1 MPTSQGTLKP
11 FVTMNRSSQLYNSVG
26 YPVGGNVSTTTS
38 ANFKASFVEDTRV
51 IYVTYV
57 TSGTVV
63 PGMAISGIGIPAGAV
78 ILGPLNQYGTG
89 TGGVGSYTMSMVAT
103 STQGVSVPPSAGQYN
118 LLATDGSIIVG
129 QSTQQTT
136 PQGPGGIVGPVP
148 GFNCV
153 NIQDLRDYYNL
164 PYPPATP
171 LASPPV
177 IAIVSFGG
185 GIYGQPVTTGQYAGF
200 WKCTDISGNNGAPI
214 QILVAPINGAIN
226 APNADDGGA
235 TLENTVDVATVNAFY
250 GMIDPR
256 RDAPIYT
263 PPVIILYIAPS
274 GDISEMYRTFYT
286 VLKNPVVCNGKS
298 YLPSVV
304 TCSWGAPET
313 AWTQKMAFPPNPSIP
328 VDTDPNAAG
337 IAEMNEIND
346 LFAEATKNGIN
357 ICCASG
363 DIPLTTVNSS
373 LNTFNYAQ
381 ALLLE
386 GLNGPGNSGQTA
398 VPQPTVFPL
407 TDAMRASL
415 PPPQVM
421 FPASSPY
428 VTCVGGSAVYF
439 PSINSGS
446 YANPAEFAWAR
457 GNGGISSAFSIPAY
471 QQQLPGSAATSAA
484 QFLASSLNTANLSKT
499 ALGTPEPLYNGI
511 SKGYTA
517 PNTAVTLAT
526 QTKEDAYEATL
537 NAFNSANAALQAA
550 QLGDSGD
557 ALMNSLVQTVKD
569 ASTALATA
577 KENKRLALEAKSA
590 AEDLVVKT
598 ETVSSLLVR
607 AGTVFGAAQASAKA
621 SSSTQQ
627 SLLDAQFDA
636 QKKAY
641 NQLVT
646 PSTANAILLQNANQ
660 ALQAAQAAASASVLA
675 SSTLPSAVP
684 DTTDLANDAVA
695 QAAAAIV
702 APSLSAHPYIE
713 STPVSSTLVPKSNGA
728 FNSAEIAAG
737 DFPYDSS
744 AMNAPSYLLTSVGLG
759 YTTNYADASGND
771 ANYPR
776 LHLDTSVTQAAELV
790 AHLVNRAKTQ
800 VSSDKT
806 VGEFLETGLVGT
818 VASLTDR
825 AIASAGGQLVSGVA
839 AGRMAPSAD
848 VLAKL
853 TEVNGGVANRYA
865 GWQRRSQATA
875 FNATNTSAGSLR
887 VTSGFLEALPSVA
900 VKTSLSAGAYT
911 SANFTTRAI
920 DLAKAGAAVI
930 SSYQSGA
937 AANGSTLDGVYLP
950 CGIASAAATA
960 MAAVWTVTEDERTA
974 DKAAGFPYR
983 GNDGSNVIGSHGHD
997 VMGGVDA
1004 SGTYSGITAGLIN
1017 LRNIYANTTLAA
1029 RRATTAKKAADEA
1042 KEAFLA
1048 WAAANEAA
1056 DALQNQATTLYNL
1069 VPAPSNDQVRVM
1081 DAKLT
1086 AAKVKLS
1093 AATYALG
1100 EADNR
1105 AVVTARLAQQSA
1117 ASMSVLIGNELA
1129 EVPGEFPKFDSLG
1142 NLNAPVSRN
1151 LGVNNAPTNVASQ
1164 GSNNINC
1171 PAIAMFDASGNV
1183 AAKEALVA
1191 AQSMAMAAINDN
1203 YLTTSITTWNTHGV
1217 TGVDTSGNETVNVA
1231 GTRLLVQDA
1240 QYAAAG
1246 AAGQVATV
1254 AFDDA
1259 TESISRLTDWHNV
1272 ALFAKKANDARQKVQ
1287 EALNLASNASTTNQ
1301 QATDAFI
1308 LAVDDITETV
1318 TLIISATTPYNQQAT
1333 TSATIATNNVVA
1345 LAAKLENAKN
1355 VCVSAQI
1362 AIQLAAS
1369 TYRNAGSSNISG
1381 EAGLGGSIFTV
1392 NMAYAKVAAAAAQAA
1407 CTAAAISAREEAVL
1421 AARRANFS
1429 AIALRK
1435 LVGEGII
1442 GGAIAGFVDASGSI
1456 VPQTGYGTY
1465 SPGTSGLDPTQAPTS
1480 APAGTPW
1487 PLPYSQPSTMA
1498 GATNGVFP
1506 PSVADSAGLATK
1518 TVLYQGVGGLAYD
1531 PVTNLGALQGVNLD
1545 TRNDQ
1550 PNVITNLTYTERQY
1564 SSVYEA
1570 VADLTVKSQAVINEL
1585 LVNTNGPTATAPP
1598 TISSAVLSD
1607 STDPD
1612 AYLRYPHIDVARAV
1626 DTTIAASGGAALT
1639 AVQNC
1644 LLSAYEAQQWVIA
1657 SANASFVTFGY
1668 APANVKLVNFT
1679 PTLLGVVN
1687 KLASDADD
1695 VLKTV
1700 LNAEGAILYALSLR
1714 PNKVNLHDLDAANFA
1729 SAFNAN
1735 QSAVDTYY
1743 ELRKAAIKH
1752 EQNTIIAFHQAD
1764 LANAFSPIAATAA
1777 TAASQAA
1784 ALGAM
1789 SWSSPVA
1796 NPNYASNS
1804 ALVSANFPAQ
1814 GWGYASHTSVIADLA
1829 AQNANSTNPNLGP
1842 YNGTST
1848 GAAPFPA
1855 LNASGSSRIQAPAA
1869 QVLQASAQY
1878 LERVLS
1884 DATLATAKAAADAAS
1899 SSSDFNN
1906 LMVDV
1911 STVTPSLVDAATKAA
1926 QDTLSAAK
1934 SANYASSLNN
1944 QGKVADDLT
1953 NYVANMLQ
1961 DNAEAILAAAQAAR
1975 ANLAAIAPA
1984 DARYKSRKNMLDLW
1998 NIAIDASKEVL
2009 QASVNGPQ
2017 AFGTGNYGLLYTPDG
2032 AIEVLDPTTILN
2044 ASLGDLSVM
2053 GSQGPVNGS
2062 GVPTR
2067 RYTTNGNTATYAL
2080 PEDNTVIYGA
2090 SLDANNS
2097 SDSQPSLLS
2106 KLNAA
2111 VRDAYNATT
2120 GAPENLDITTYNPT
2134 TGQAIGVQYG
2144 YISFQ
2149 DETGKWVTNM
2159 PENTN
2164 DTEGAFNTAVAALR
2178 TAALVSN
2185 SSRAALLAA
2194 AVAIKAAYDAAVAVN
2209 QSSTAALASPALD
2222 ASGNAYSD
2230 TSAQGYGFN
2239 WIKAHSSIGNSVLD
2253 VVGREAATSLAV
2265 AFWHSA
2271 LQYANG
2277 LLNGPSSDLTANNLA
2292 NLMSIVGINFN
2303 KITPVDQSA
2312 QAISLANSSNLLQN
2326 VIMDYYQS
2334 GPYTGNVALG
2344 GKYPK
2349 LFGTSGASAQQWPG
2363 YVNASG
2369 TLITLQN
2376 TSLTVGQAYGM
2387 YVNRNKDG
2395 VSYNSTFP
2403 ANGYWSAYYYT
2414 VALMGSGNVAFDTA
2428 RKAWM
2433 AVLAAYNTFNDKD
2446 VSPLN
2451 SLDDNAGLAN
2461 DAKMKAVYS
2470 VKIALQSAARAGE
2483 AGEVSARKSAALA
2496 TATDTYEDLASEA
2509 AADAAYASTANLNM
2523 YRCVPDIA
2531 MHANADDL
2539 PVIFRLNGG
2548 NVYVGGT
2555 AVAASMFAGF
2565 LGVVQSHTPVNYFVN
2580 PVLYDN
2586 YTFPSPL
2593 FNDISGSKQ
2602 VWYAGGLGGSAV
2614 PPRIANTLPGLQD
2627 PSSGLGSGLYNCN
2640 IGLGSIKG
2648 MNLAALMQVPHLVDA
2663 IHPNNTDNEEVSVYP
2678 GTSATVTAYV
2688 EPVTAYNPHLIWS
2701 CSSSNAVVSQTNGP
2715 ALSNNGMND
2724 TNPYTEY
2731 NPLQRDA
2738 AGNQLASPS
2747 SSIGNYELGSVGNVS
2762 LGTNPYT
2769 DNACLV
2775 FTATVTGVSSV
2786 PASSPLPVITVS
2798 STDGSSVYGQYSVQ
2812 VLPAIQ
2818 VKGVSISAENEYE
2831 NPANT
2836 TLFLGTTQQLVANV
2850 TPLSATNKR
2859 VYWWSSNTSVVN
2871 VDASGLLTS
2880 LAPGQVTIKATSVN
2894 NNISASISVY
2904 VPTPITG
2911 LSVLPTTI
2919 TLNPNM
2925 GVFPL
2930 KNLGLIRA
2938 IVQPAEADY
2947 KHLTWEIVSSQQAY
2961 PAPAGMS
2968 DVVSLP
2974 LNGTVLAR
2982 DSSGDITDNTE
2993 ATVTALSN
3001 GTAILKVST
3010 YGEPY
3015 GVYGTYTSMVTVNV
3029 VTPITDVVM
3038 EETDMV
3044 INLNPHTAQHD
3055 GHRSLPEAYKVT
3067 ATLKPAYP
3075 SNMNVF
3081 WSSSNPKVAVISNNS
3096 PAVLNTTVSDPN
3108 FGLWQITETVT
3119 PLSNGTTVIK
3129 VTTADGSK
3137 TAVTTVVVTTPV
3149 TGLSMSAL
3157 PIVLNP
3163 TKLYTLQAT
3172 VLPTTATNRS
3182 LVWESTNTAIATVD
3196 SNGVVKAIT
3205 SGSCG
3210 ITATTVD
3217 GDYSAVS
3224 QLSVVT
3230 PLVGVQLMVNTPL
3243 PIHINDVVQILV
3255 VMVPTTASNQQFTWT
3270 VTDGV
3275 DGNIFT
3281 TGPPQNG
3288 NIVYLDAVQA
3298 GNSVFTVTTADGNK
3312 QASINLQ
3319 VVQW

>member
-11 FVTMNRSSQLYNSVG
+11 FVTMNRSSELYNSVG

-38 ANFKASFVEDTRV
+38 ATFKASFAINTRV
-51 IYVTYV
+51 IYVTYL

-78 ILGPLNQYGTG
+78 ILGPLNQNGTG
-89 TGGVGSYTMSMVAT
+89 TGGLGSYTMSMLAT
-103 STQGVSVPPSAGQYN
+103 ANSAGFAVPTGTIVAPFTGSYG
-118 LLATDGSIIVG
+118 LLATDGNTIVG
-129 QSTQQTT
+129 QSTMQTT
-136 PQGPGGIVGPVP
+136 PQGPGGVVGPVP

-171 LASPPV
+171 LATPPV

-328 VDTDPNAAG
+328 VDTDPNPAG

-363 DIPLTTVNSS
+363 DIPLTTVNAS

-381 ALLLE
+381 ALLLQ
-386 GLNGPGNSGQTA
+386 GLDSPAGSAPGNSGQIA

-415 PPPQVM
+415 PAPQVM

-446 YANPAEFAWAR
+446 YVNPAEFAWAR

-484 QFLASSLNTANLSKT
+484 QFLASSLNTARLSKV
-499 ALGTPEPLYNGI
+499 ALGTPEPVYNSI

-517 PNTAVTLAT
+517 PNTAITLAT
-526 QTKEDAYEATL
+526 QTKEDAYDATL
-537 NAFNSANAALQAA
+537 NAFNAANAALQAA
-550 QLGDSGD
+550 QLGDTND

-569 ASTALATA
+569 ASTSLATA
-577 KENKRLALEAKSA
+577 RENKRLALEAKEA
-590 AEDLVVKT
+590 AEELVVKT

-607 AGTVFGAAQASAKA
+607 AGSVFGAAQASAKA
-621 SSSTQQ
+621 ASTTQ
-627 SLLDAQFDA
+627 SDLLTAQFNA
-636 QKKAY
+636 QKAAY
-641 NQLVT
+641 NQLVN
-646 PSTANAILLQNANQ
+646 PSTTNSMLLQNANQ
-660 ALQAAQAAASASVLA
+660 ALQAAQAAANASVLA
-675 SSTLPSAVP
+675 TETLPAAVP
-684 DTTDLANDAVA
+684 DTTDVANDAVA

-713 STPVSSTLVPKSNGA
+713 STPVSSTLVPKSNDA
-728 FNSAEIAAG
+728 FNAAEIAAG
-737 DFPYDSS
+737 DFPYDPS
-744 AMNAPSYLLTSVGLG
+744 ATNAPSYLLSAVGLG
-759 YTTNYADASGND
+759 YTTNYADASGNN
-771 ANYPR
+771 ASNPR
-776 LHLDTSVTQAAELV
+776 SHLNTSATEAADLV
-790 AHLVNRAKTQ
+790 AQLVNRAPTQ

-806 VGEFLETGLVGT
+806 VGVFLEAGLVGT
-818 VASLTDR
+818 VASITDR
-825 AIASAGGQLVSGVA
+825 AIASAGGQLVSNLN
-839 AGRMAPSAD
+839 AGEMSASPD
-848 VLAKL
+848 VLAKV
-853 TEVNGGVANRYA
+853 TEVDAGVVGRYA
-865 GWQRRSQATA
+865 GWQRRSQTSA
-875 FNATNTSAGSLR
+875 FNATNTSAGATR
-887 VTSGFLEALPSVA
+887 N
-900 VKTSLSAGAYT
+900 T
-911 SANFTTRAI
+911 SAYAETLPFCALNTALNVALNSATFTTKAI
-920 DLAKAGAAVI
+920 ELAKAGAAVI

-937 AANGSTLDGVYLP
+937 VQASAPAGISNGTYLP
-950 CGIASAAATA
+950 CGIASAAASA
-960 MAAVWTVTEDERTA
+960 MAAVWTVTEDERLA

-1017 LRNIYANTTLAA
+1017 LRNIYCNTTLAA

-1048 WAAANEAA
+1048 WASANEAA
-1056 DALQNQATTLYNL
+1056 DILQSQATTLYNL
-1069 VPAPSNDQVRVM
+1069 IPAPSHEQVRAM

-1117 ASMSVLIGNELA
+1117 ASMSTLIGNELGA
-1129 EVPGEFPKFDSLG
+1129 TAGALATFDQLG
-1142 NLNAPVSRN
+1142 NLNAPVSMN
-1151 LGVNNAPTNVASQ
+1151 AGTNNAPTTVATQ
-1164 GSNNINC
+1164 GSNNANC

-1191 AQSMAMAAINDN
+1191 AQSMAMAATNDN

-1217 TGVDTSGNETVNVA
+1217 TGVDTSGNETVSVA

-1259 TESISRLTDWHNV
+1259 TESISRLTDWHNT
-1272 ALFAKKANDARQKVQ
+1272 ALFAKKANEARQKVQ
-1287 EALNLASNASTTNQ
+1287 DALAAAAANSDATSALTT
-1301 QATDAFI
+1301 
-1308 LAVDDITETV
+1308 AVDNISATV
-1318 TLIISATTPYNQQAT
+1318 TLIIAATTPYNQQAT
-1333 TSATIATNNVVA
+1333 TSATIATNDVVA
-1345 LAAKLENAKN
+1345 LAAKLENVKD

-1369 TYRNAGSSNISG
+1369 TYKFTGSSNISG
-1381 EAGLGGSIFTV
+1381 DAGAGGSIFTV

-1407 CTAAAISAREEAVL
+1407 CAAAAISAREEAVL

-1435 LVGEGII
+1435 LVGEAII
-1442 GGAIAGFVDASGSI
+1442 GGAIAGFVDASGNL
-1456 VPQTGYGTY
+1456 VPQTGYGQY
-1465 SPGTSGLDPTQAPTS
+1465 ASGTSGLDPTQAPGS
-1480 APAGTPW
+1480 APAGSPW
-1487 PLPYSQPSTMA
+1487 PLPYTQPAFNA
-1498 GATNGVFP
+1498 GATNGVYP
-1506 PSVADSAGLATK
+1506 PSVANASGSATK
-1518 TVLYQGVGGLAYD
+1518 TVLYQGAGGLAFD
-1531 PVTNLGALQGVNLD
+1531 ATATITSGATQNQLGILEKASNP
-1545 TRNDQ
+1545 Q

-1570 VADLTVKSQAVINEL
+1570 VADLTLKSQVVL
-1585 LVNTNGPTATAPP
+1585 DRLQDNTSGNTAEMTGP
-1598 TISSAVLSD
+1598 D
-1607 STDPD
+1607 G
-1612 AYLRYPHIDVARAV
+1612 YLRYPHIDVARAL
-1626 DTTIAASGGAALT
+1626 DTTIAESGGAALL
-1639 AVQNC
+1639 AVQKC
-1644 LLSAYEAQQWVIA
+1644 LLSAYEAQQWVVA
-1657 SANASFVTFGY
+1657 SANASFVTFGF

-1743 ELRKAAIKH
+1743 QLRKDALQH
-1752 EQNTIIAFHQAD
+1752 QQNTIIAFHQAD

-1777 TAASQAA
+1777 TAANQAS
-1784 ALGAM
+1784 ALGGM
-1789 SWSSPVA
+1789 EWSSPVA

-1804 ALVSANFPAQ
+1804 ALVAANFPAQ
-1814 GWGYASHTSVIADLA
+1814 GWGSASHTSVTANLA

-1855 LNASGSSRIQAPAA
+1855 PNASGSSRIQAPASH
-1869 QVLQASAQY
+1869 VLHVSSQY
-1878 LERVLS
+1878 LQRVLS
-1884 DATLATAKAAADAAS
+1884 DATLAAAKAANEAAS
-1899 SSSDFNN
+1899 SASIFNN

-1926 QDTLSAAK
+1926 QDTLEAAK
-1934 SANYASSLNN
+1934 AANYATSLNN
-1944 QGKVADDLT
+1944 QGKVADDLS

-1961 DNAEAILAAAQAAR
+1961 DNAEAILAAAQSAR
-1975 ANLAAIAPA
+1975 ANLQAITPS
-1984 DARYKSRKNMLDLW
+1984 DARYKSRKNMLDKW
-1998 NIAIDASKEVL
+1998 NIAVDASRDVL
-2009 QASVNGPQ
+2009 QASANAPQ
-2017 AFGTGNYGLLYTPDG
+2017 RFASGTPAGTLLTPDG
-2032 AIEVLDPTTILN
+2032 LETVLDPATILN
-2044 ASLGDLSVM
+2044 ASLGRLSVM
-2053 GSQGPVNGS
+2053 GEALQTYN
-2062 GVPTR
+2062 
-2067 RYTTNGNTATYAL
+2067 TNGNTAKYATL
-2080 PEDNTVIYGA
+2080 SADNVIYGK
-2090 SLDANNS
+2090 SLDAGIS
-2097 SDSQPSLLS
+2097 SDTQPSLLS
-2106 KLNAA
+2106 KLNVA

-2120 GAPENLDITTYNPT
+2120 GAPANLDITTYNPT

-2144 YISFQ
+2144 YIAFEESP
-2149 DETGKWVTNM
+2149 GNWVTNM

-2164 DTEGAFNTAVAALR
+2164 DTHQGFNNAVAALR
-2178 TAALVSN
+2178 TTSVVA
-2185 SSRAALLAA
+2185 SSARAALLTAA
-2194 AVAIKAAYDAAVAVN
+2194 IAIKAAYDAAVAVN
-2209 QSSTAALASPALD
+2209 QNSTGVLAPPALD
-2222 ASGNAYSD
+2222 ASGNAYSS
-2230 TSAQGYGFN
+2230 TSAQAYGFN
-2239 WIKAHSSIGNSVLD
+2239 WIKNHTNIGNNGLD
-2253 VVGREAATSLAV
+2253 IQGREAATSLAV
-2265 AFWHSA
+2265 SFWNTA
-2271 LQYANG
+2271 LQYANS

-2292 NLMSIVGINFN
+2292 NLMSLVGINFN
-2303 KITPVDQSA
+2303 NVSPVDQSA
-2312 QAISLANSSNLLQN
+2312 QAISLANSTNLIQN
-2326 VIMDYYQS
+2326 VIMDYYQA
-2334 GPYTGNVALG
+2334 GPNAGNGVLG
-2344 GKYPK
+2344 GKYTR
-2349 LFGTSGASAQQWPG
+2349 LFGTAGGDDRHWPA

-2369 TLITLQN
+2369 VLVPLEN
-2376 TSLTVGQAYGM
+2376 TALSYGQAYGA
-2387 YVNRNKDG
+2387 YVNRSGAG
-2395 VSYNSTFP
+2395 VTYNTAFGQ
-2403 ANGYWSAYYYT
+2403 NGFWSAYYYT
-2414 VALMGSGNVAFDTA
+2414 VALMGSGNVAFETA

-2433 AVLAAYNTFNDKD
+2433 AVLAAYNTFKD
-2446 VSPLN
+2446 NTP
-2451 SLDDNAGLAN
+2451 LDDNAGRAN

-2483 AGEVSARKSAALA
+2483 AGQVSATKSAALA
-2496 TATDTYEDLASEA
+2496 SATDTYEDLASEA

-2565 LGVVQSHTPVNYFVN
+2565 LGVVQSHSPVNYFVN

-2602 VWYAGGLGGSAV
+2602 VWYPGSSNGLDI

-2663 IHPNNTDNEEVSVYP
+2663 VHPNNTDSASVSVYP

-2688 EPVTAYNPHLIWS
+2688 EPVTAYNPHLMWS

-2731 NPLQRDA
+2731 NPLKRDA
-2738 AGNQLASPS
+2738 SGNQLAPPS
-2747 SSIGNYELGSVGNVS
+2747 SSIGNYALGSVGNVS
-2762 LGTNPYT
+2762 LGTNPYNN
-2769 DNACLV
+2769 NAPCLV
-2775 FTATVTGVSSV
+2775 FTATVTGVTAV

-2818 VKGVSISAENEYE
+2818 VTGVSISAENEYE

-2850 TPLSATNKR
+2850 TPMTATNKR

-2925 GVFPL
+2925 GVVPL

-2947 KHLTWEIVSSQQAY
+2947 KHLTWEVVSSQQAY
-2961 PAPAGMS
+2961 PAPAGIS

-3001 GTAILKVST
+3001 GTAVLKVST

-3038 EETDMV
+3038 EQTDMV
-3044 INLNPHTAQHD
+3044 INLNPHTAQYD
-3055 GHRSLPEAYKVT
+3055 SHRSLPESYHVT

-3108 FGLWQITETVT
+3108 FGLWQITETIT

-3149 TGLSMSAL
+3149 TGLSMSAI

-3172 VLPTTATNRS
+3172 VLPTTATNRA
-3182 LVWESTNTAIATVD
+3182 LIWESTNTAVATVD

-3224 QLSVVT
+3224 QLNVIT